1 MHYEVL
7 AEGGSGSVALDC
19 IMEKILGENGSA
31 HSWRIR
37 GYKGVGRI
45 PEDLRG
51 VTDPGKRI
59 LLDRLPRLLRGYGR
73 SLKDIGDL
81 AAVVV
86 VADLDD
92 RDCMAFKRE
101 LLDVLNA
108 CNPRPRR
115 TLFRIAIEESE
126 AWLQGDRDAVKA
138 AYPDAKDPVQDRY
151 VQDDVC
157 GTWEVLADAVH
168 PGGFAPLEASGH
180 PATGAAKCEWAES
193 IAPHPDVDRN
203 RSRSFQVFRDGVA
216 TLARAGD
223 RSTDRLG
230 GRRREVFR
238 TAVTHHRTPGRLR
251 RQTPYLRKGF
261 SCYAN

>member
-7 AEGGSGSVALDC
+7 AEDRSGRIALDC
-19 IMEKILGENGSA
+19 IMEQILGENGSA
-31 HSWRIR
+31 HSWRIH
-37 GYKGVGRI
+37 GYKGIGRI

-51 VTDPGKRI
+51 VTDPSKRI

-86 VADLDD
+86 VVDLDD

-126 AWLQGDRDAVKA
+126 AWLLGDREAVKA
-138 AYPDAKDPVQDRY
+138 AYPGAKDPVLNGY
-151 VQDDVC
+151 VQDSIC
-157 GTWEVLADAVH
+157 GTWEVLADAIH
-168 PGGFAPLEASGH
+168 PGGSAQLKASGY
-180 PATGAAKCEWAES
+180 PATGAAKCEWAEN
-193 IAPHPDVDRN
+193 IAPHLDVDRN
-203 RSRSFQVFRDGVA
+203 RSRSFRVFRDGVT

-223 RSTDRLG
+223 
-230 GRRREVFR
+230 
-238 TAVTHHRTPGRLR
+238 
-251 RQTPYLRKGF
+251 
-261 SCYAN
+261 